1 MGFSM
6 RPAQK
11 DDCRPEEKRR
21 RTKGQ
26 LAVAT
31 AHLVLSLGLF
41 VGGGLL
47 LAAGVYSMTHLLGT
61 EPGAVPARSPH
72 CRQPSPHRQPPLAA
86 PHATE
91 PPARPMHLLL
101 VLGAASLV
109 VVALSVPMHS
119 GRPKRPWA
127 SLYQAL
133 LISSPVPPVRTMTLR
148 VGRPKKPGAYL
159 SHCLYQVLLLLA
171 TAAVAALLAAAFV
184 TLQAVSGARGASGG
198 GFALASLDPPQQE
211 RELVRV
217 RVKGSASLGPT
228 PEPKPPNPSSPPA
241 PSSTTTTTTK
251 P

>member
-41 VGGGLL
+41 VGVGLL

-61 EPGAVPARSPH
+61 DPGAVPARSPH

-101 VLGAASLV
+101 VLGAACLV

-119 GRPKRPWA
+119 GRPKGPWA
-127 SLYQAL
+127 YFYQAL

-159 SHCLYQVLLLLA
+159 SHCLSQVLLFLA

-211 RELVRV
+211 RELVRLGF
-217 RVKGSASLGPT
+217 RVQPALAQ
-228 PEPKPPNPSSPPA
+228 PKSPNPQTQATPPA
-241 PSSTTTTTTK
+241 PSSTTTATTK

>member
-47 LAAGVYSMTHLLGT
+47 LAAGVYSMTHLLGID
-61 EPGAVPARSPH
+61 PGAVPARSPH

-119 GRPKRPWA
+119 GRPNAPWA
-127 SLYQAL
+127 YLYQAPASILASATCTYYDSTRGSSEEAWRL
-133 LISSPVPPVRTMTLR
+133 LVSLPVPGDPPPRHRRRRRPPRGGLR
-148 VGRPKKPGAYL
+148 DPAGGERCEGRERRRLCARL
-159 SHCLYQVLLLLA
+159 SGP
-171 TAAVAALLAAAFV
+171 AAA
-184 TLQAVSGARGASGG
+184 G
-198 GFALASLDPPQQE
+198 E
-211 RELVRV
+211 RA
-217 RVKGSASLGPT
+217 G
-228 PEPKPPNPSSPPA
+228 
-241 PSSTTTTTTK
+241 
-251 P
+251 